1 MTVELVTT
9 STSWNFSAFQTTINR
24 LLHFQLGRGDRSSLT
39 TLFMTLFTWTAES
52 RSFLNNETRIQQF
65 DFERVAKAVRDRF
78 SHLSCEVSP
87 DQCRLAF
94 AEDFTSTLPPDIM
107 RETSMLNIDDSM
119 SFDQVMNIVEIRN
132 ERNELRKKKTF
143 DRILASLG
151 PMTVSSV
158 SGSDEHNLIKSNMAE
173 KRMQEE
179 HERCRR
185 NEITAKKNEISRV
198 EMEREILRQRKLAP
212 TSGSL
217 GRSCYIRIE

>member
-1 MTVELVTT
+1 M
-9 STSWNFSAFQTTINR
+9 A
-24 LLHFQLGRGDRSSLT
+24 
-39 TLFMTLFTWTAES
+39 LFTWTAES
-52 RSFLNNETRIQQF
+52 HSFLSNETRIQQF
-65 DFERVAKAVRDRF
+65 DFERVAEAVRDRF

-94 AEDFTSTLPPDIM
+94 AEDFTSALLPDVL

-143 DRILASLG
+143 YKILASLG
-151 PMTVSSV
+151 PITVSS
-158 SGSDEHNLIKSNMAE
+158 GTISDEHNLIKSNMAE
-173 KRMQEE
+173 KRMQKE

-198 EMEREILRQRKLAP
+198 KIEREILRQRKLEAI
-212 TSGSL
+212 SGSS
-217 GRSCYIRIE
+217 GRPC